1 MLEIKS
7 VQDAAGKFYSCPSVT
22 DAADIQQ
29 RWFVTPLVIILCP
42 INSTHN
48 ESHAPQLLTLGL
60 QSGDFQF
67 LRYLIFPREKH
78 LDMETKHSI
87 LDQFQLWNEGVR
99 QYGRWIPPPPDSGT
113 LCQLIYQFLEG
124 LLPLEKGEGGIYGLN
139 QDFHNQVG
147 SFSAQSNELLFNFFF

>member
-1 MLEIKS
+1 MQVPKMQKS
-7 VQDAAGKFYSCPSVT
+7 FYLLLPQVT
-22 DAADIQQ
+22 DAPDIQQ

-99 QYGRWIPPPPDSGT
+99 QYGR
-113 LCQLIYQFLEG
+113 
-124 LLPLEKGEGGIYGLN
+124 
-139 QDFHNQVG
+139 
-147 SFSAQSNELLFNFFF
+147 

>member
-1 MLEIKS
+1 MQKS
-7 VQDAAGKFYSCPSVT
+7 FYLLLPQVT
-22 DAADIQQ
+22 DAPDIQQ

-67 LRYLIFPREKH
+67 LRYLIFPRGKTPGH
-78 LDMETKHSI
+78 RNETLNLGPIST
-87 LDQFQLWNEGVR
+87 LERGSEA
-99 QYGRWIPPPPDSGT
+99 RWQVNSPPPDSGT

-124 LLPLEKGEGGIYGLN
+124 LLPLQKGEGGIYGLN
-139 QDFHNQVG
+139 QDF
-147 SFSAQSNELLFNFFF
+147 QSHI